1 MSEVEDHIT
10 EKEKEFARK
19 VLSYLGRSKS
29 EKQILVYSIKHIET
43 LQFIEENKFNVDY
56 TPSIFGEAIHFVENQ
71 KSAKFKDITA
81 EDLANC
87 MKENMEE
94 LINNRKKKEDE
105 LKERK
110 DAKKKEIY
118 ENEGKKAVLFAKIAL
133 WVGVILVLAPFF
145 LHGFKFGWFWYL
157 VIVGVAFFCLL
168 LYGTNGRQKGDY
180 SFAKSTFVGFF
191 IVGFIMY
198 LWGPLSPS
206 YKSSSSSSSYSSGDS
221 KWVDMTGE
229 YGSEIEER
237 YCSKCGRKYKAQRRQ
252 GENICGKCWERRQI
266 HQDVMKDRQ
275 EYGY

>member
-1 MSEVEDHIT
+1 MSKGKVHIT
-10 EKEKEFARK
+10 EKDKEFARE

-29 EKQILVYSIKHIET
+29 EKQILAYSIKHIET
-43 LQFIEENKFNVDY
+43 LQFIEDNKLSIDY
-56 TPSIFGEAIHFVENQ
+56 TPPIFGEAIRFVENQ
-71 KSAKFKDITA
+71 KSAIFKDITA
-81 EDLANC
+81 EDLAYC
-87 MKENMEE
+87 MRENMEE
-94 LINNRKKKEDE
+94 LTNNWEKKEAE
-105 LKERK
+105 LKEWKEARK
-110 DAKKKEIY
+110 ERK
-118 ENEGKKAVLFAKIAL
+118 ENERKKAVQLAKTTL
-133 WVGVILVLAPFF
+133 WVGVILILAPFF
-145 LHGFKFGWFWYL
+145 LHGFGFGWFWYL
-157 VIVGVAFFCLL
+157 VIVGIAFFCFMLL
-168 LYGTNGRQKGDY
+168 GTDGKEEGDF
-180 SFAKSTFVGFF
+180 SFVRSILVGFF
-191 IVGFIMY
+191 VVGFIMY